1 MYSNRC
7 ARDLCIRVLSSWVEP
22 PRVVPSLRIM
32 PSLDVGLVILGRSL
46 ALHRL
51 LVTIVVDCS
60 YPDSIPNEKPT
71 TDSVPL

>member
-1 MYSNRC
+1 
-7 ARDLCIRVLSSWVEP
+7 
-22 PRVVPSLRIM
+22 M

-46 ALHRL
+46 TLHRL

-60 YPDSIPNEKPT
+60 YLDSIPNEKPT